1 MPKWLKSHWPLR
13 PWSLTTTRVSLEV
26 CKLISAHVFTCPGLV
41 LHTRSAASPPLTGCC
56 SPCRSLQNS
65 AQPSSSVRISARWGG
80 GHGEQGAHGWGG
92 GELGPG
98 DESSSE
104 VDWQGIL
111 PLWGQQR
118 IGVFFVL
125 HKFISYLQEGVKL
138 QLSLFSW
145 PHRASKQRTPL
156 IIKCCSVGT
165 TPPLWSLDIC
175 HRRSWSASPGWGYV
189 VKEILTHHQ
198 TCLTHH
204 GLTDGC
210 CSRTFPLWRIT
221 SHIMTGSGLSCSPG
235 SWSCFPR
242 MRLRTK
248 SCSPGSRSFLKGFFY
263 CTFAVMFGIKLH
275 SILIS
280 LLKI

>member
-1 MPKWLKSHWPLR
+1 MSSRVPVLSSIHDPQPLR
-13 PWSLTTTRVSLEV
+13 LW
-26 CKLISAHVFTCPGLV
+26 LV
-41 LHTRSAASPPLTGCC
+41 AVLLAAASKTVRSPRPPYVFLRVGEVVME
-56 SPCRSLQNS
+56 SKGHMVGVVVSWDPEMRAPQKWIDRVYSL
-65 AQPSSSVRISARWGG
+65 
-80 GHGEQGAHGWGG
+80 
-92 GELGPG
+92 
-98 DESSSE
+98 SE
-104 VDWQGIL
+104 VSSGL
-111 PLWGQQR
+111 GF
-118 IGVFFVL
+118 FFVL

-165 TPPLWSLDIC
+165 TPPLWLLDIC